1 MKKFSS
7 ILLILFCVVSL
18 AFLPAIADAKGG
30 SSGGGGGR
38 GGGFSSSS
46 PSVSSSSRPSYSSP
60 TSSSPKVNN
69 SFTGSFDSGTPK
81 VTSTP
86 KTSST
91 SSPTYSSSPKV
102 NNSFTGSF
110 GSGTPKVTKTSI
122 MNNAPKV
129 DSTKFAKQGNSISS
143 YNNTSKPTI
152 PNSYTSSSGKTYTF
166 ITHNTNYYSNPPSY
180 VYNTHSSFGG
190 WDSMMLF
197 MMLDHSNKVNAQA
210 AANQATANAL
220 NNQGAFFYHRQN
232 DEGVKAF
239 LAEAEVL
246 AKDNEDLRKQLD
258 EVKKSMEEMKAANVA
273 IDPDFVP
280 DNVEAVEVDEDDDD
294 SWGFGTIVLVGFSV
308 ASILLVWHFYSNRRR
323 RW

>member
-7 ILLILFCVVSL
+7 ILLIIFCVVSL
-18 AFLPAIADAKGG
+18 AFLPAITDAKGG
-30 SSGGGGGR
+30 SSGGGGR
-38 GGGFSSSS
+38 GGGFSSSR
-46 PSVSSSSRPSYSSP
+46 PSVSSKPSYSSP
-60 TSSSPKVNN
+60 SSSTPKVNN
-69 SFTGSFDSGTPK
+69 SFTDSFGSGTPK

-86 KTSST
+86 KTSQSST
-91 SSPTYSSSPKV
+91 SPSTPKV

-110 GSGTPKVTKTSI
+110 GSGTPKATKTTI
-122 MNNAPKV
+122 MNNVPKV

-143 YNNTSKPTI
+143 YNTSKPTI

-166 ITHNTNYYSNPPSY
+166 ITPNNNYYSNPPSY

-273 IDPDFVP
+273 INPDFVP
-280 DNVEAVEVDEDDDD
+280 DNVEAVEVDEDDAD